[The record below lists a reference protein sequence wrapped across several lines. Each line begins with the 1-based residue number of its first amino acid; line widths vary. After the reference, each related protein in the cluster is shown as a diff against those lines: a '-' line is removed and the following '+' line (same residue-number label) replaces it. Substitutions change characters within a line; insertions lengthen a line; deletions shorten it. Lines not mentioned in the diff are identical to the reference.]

1 MAREL
6 RRRAADAVVRA
17 GRTCFKGT
25 AVGRLPLAG
34 AVLRRLVQAGH
45 GDGEA
50 RAVFRGAELA
60 VPTASASI
68 AAGLLGGFYEERE
81 LDLFEQLCAERR
93 TVVDVGAN
101 LGVYA
106 CLATRAMPAD
116 GLLVCYEPAPENLAR
131 LAANLRRNPGR
142 PGPAV
147 RVEPY
152 AVGPCEGRATLQL
165 AEDIG
170 LHRVAAG
177 GPGGRPSG
185 AADGGPGGLSVRQ
198 VALDA
203 RLPALFAEHGG
214 PRPVDVLKIDVE
226 GYDVHALR
234 GARRLLA
241 RDRPVLF
248 AEFCPPQLAR
258 CGARAEEFTELLAE
272 AYEEVHVVDTAR
284 RTVTACAP
292 AALLAPAY
300 RSRLVNVVAAGRDE
314 DRELLARWAVPKARG
329 RARAAR

>member
-17 GRTCFKGT
+17 GRACFKGT
-25 AVGRLPLAG
+25 ALSRWPAAG
-34 AVLRRLVQAGH
+34 AVVRRLVQAGH

-152 AVGPCEGRATLQL
+152 AVGPCEGRATLHL

-170 LHRVAAG
+170 QHRVAAG
-177 GPGGRPSG
+177 GL
-185 AADGGPGGLSVRQ
+185 DGGAGGLSVRQ

-329 RARAAR
+329 RVRAAR

>member
-1 MAREL
+1 MAGEL
-6 RRRAADAVVRA
+6 RRWAADAVVRA
-17 GRTCFKGT
+17 GRRCFKGT

-34 AVLRRLVQAGH
+34 TVVRWCVQAGH
-45 GDGEA
+45 GEGEVLA
-50 RAVFRGAELA
+50 AFRGTELA

-81 LDLFEQLCAERR
+81 LDAFEQLCARSR

-101 LGVYA
+101 LGAYA
-106 CLATRAMPAD
+106 CLAARAMPAD
-116 GLLVCYEPAPENLAR
+116 GLLVCYEPAPDNLAR
-131 LAANLRRNPGR
+131 LEANLRRNPGR
-142 PGPAV
+142 PGLAV
-147 RVEPY
+147 RVEPH
-152 AVGPCEGRATLQL
+152 AVGPCEGRTTLQL
-165 AEDIG
+165 AADIG
-170 LHRVAAG
+170 LHRVGAG
-177 GPGGRPSG
+177 GG
-185 AADGGPGGLSVRQ
+185 AGTEVRQ

-203 RLPALFAEHGG
+203 RLPVLFAEHGG

-234 GARRLLA
+234 GARHLLV

-248 AEFCPPQLAR
+248 AEFCPPQLAQ
-258 CGARAEEFTELLAE
+258 CGARAEEFADLLAE

-292 AALLAPAY
+292 SALLAPTY

-314 DRELLARWAVPKARG
+314 DRELLARWAGPKSRG
-329 RARAAR
+329 RGQLVR

>member
-17 GRTCFKGT
+17 GRSCFKGT

-34 AVLRRLVQAGH
+34 TVLRWFVQAGH
-45 GDGEA
+45 GDGEVLA
-50 RAVFRGAELA
+50 AFRGLELA

-81 LDLFEQLCAERR
+81 LDLFEQLCARRR

-101 LGVYA
+101 LGAYA
-106 CLATRAMPAD
+106 CLAARAMPAD
-116 GLLVCYEPAPENLAR
+116 GLLVCYEPAPGNLAR
-131 LAANLRRNPGR
+131 LEANLRRNPGR

-147 RVEPY
+147 RIEPH
-152 AVGPCEGRATLQL
+152 AVGPCEGRTTLRL

-177 GPGGRPSG
+177 DTAGHGG
-185 AADGGPGGLSVRQ
+185 GGGGGLAVRQ

-203 RLPALFAEHGG
+203 RLPVLFAEHGG

-234 GARRLLA
+234 GARRLLV

-248 AEFCPPQLAR
+248 AEFCPPQLAG
-258 CGARAEEFTELLAE
+258 CGADAEEFVELLAE
-272 AYEEVHVVDTAR
+272 AYEEIHVVDTAR

-292 AALLAPAY
+292 SALLAPTY

-314 DRELLARWAVPKARG
+314 DRALLARWAGRKARG
-329 RARAAR
+329 RSQPVR